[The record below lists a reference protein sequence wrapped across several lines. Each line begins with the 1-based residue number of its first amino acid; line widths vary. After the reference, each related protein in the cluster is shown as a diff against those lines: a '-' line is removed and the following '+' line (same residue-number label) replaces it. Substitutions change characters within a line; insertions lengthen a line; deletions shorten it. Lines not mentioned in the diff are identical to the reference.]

1 QPRPLYYKII
11 TKYKEIHGG
20 SGANTKKTR
29 LPSRQFVSSKRKT
42 GLNAFERRRQAELEA
57 AGSQTGEETLNLEAL
72 DAIAKCSAKTRQT
85 QTQVDLREAV
95 KKLQADLWRDF
106 TSGPLCGTAQKLKQ
120 HEKEHLEN
128 KEKLGRLEQRH
139 LQEQHVT
146 LPPGFCAFVVL
157 GGCKEAKTR
166 VKKQL
171 LRLGVCGSVYGG
183 SDFLNYISEEKLL
196 AKVGPNHFVYICCD
210 SDSFLRTIHPSVPED
225 DDMKEGC
232 ISLAIRVL
240 GGFVGTEQWVNHA
253 AKRPHEP
260 PAPILRLLPAYEQNI
275 QFYMSDKVHEKLKG
289 IVVHLQN
296 ALTESILA
304 PNVRW
309 MMREKRTL
317 LCSGGK
323 KFRKSVVAVVSAIW
337 CLSKDGLTWNVR
349 VKMGSNGPKMVLVT
363 SLLCRF
369 FVLVGGMSGDPVAG
383 RANRKRAFLV
393 VPQVQEATR
402 KKLVKKGVA
411 GTLVSIKDFFRVL
424 TKCLSWLGAL
434 WINMGKPRTSG
445 GGKPAKKL
453 AKTKADDTE
462 QLQDDQHL
470 WTAIRESIGVI
481 RAANAWPEAGS
492 DPLPAEGLMPLG
504 PNWDGSMVKDDQEQ
518 QTRGCGV
525 LGDLNWERAG
535 PGCVLSWG
543 DMCDARDFHLRKDHI
558 DPLPC
563 TMVLCQAE
571 TKRGELTPTS
581 HLPHLAAFVIEWAH
595 LLETDDPKKD
605 VFAKRARVSWVSHE
619 SYAPTFFAGPHS
631 ATEALPLLFVRCSPD
646 SADAFWGIS
655 QERRNGASRIFP
667 GKCHCWLPRVLIFEP
682 AVCQEGN
689 QFACRLSDRLYMSP
703 DLCCLASPSYAIMGE
718 LQRLQQLHAG
728 LGKPTNAE
736 GLFLAFQEQVKNQR
750 LKFGSGDSEVSS
762 EDKVAKLLRLRKR
775 CQEANCW
782 EFLKSMQ
789 FCNNSPT
796 WASRWSVVTR
806 VLGIASSPD
815 EFGQLYIG
823 MKGDNP
829 AQTFRVAVNE
839 MSRDNLLDTFQALVC
854 TRQCMQAI
862 IESTTEREKSS
873 EWRDLL
879 STYVNPESLKLSGGG
894 FADIH
899 QEAFLGKTAEQAAVL
914 LLLKQFLDL
923 DCLPTMYAV
932 VASHDTAVNRFS
944 DSRVQNLVKKTIE
957 EHNAVHLT
965 PLPPVAALP
974 DAEEILKE
982 MSADWD
988 DKDVSGPAAEPAAP
1002 PPKPKPASD
1011 LQKAKVEVLRY
1022 CKFVVADITNLSSV
1036 QTALADCASS
1046 LLPPDGVTSAGKVR
1060 GWMFDSGLILEPS
1073 EVFSRSHNIYSRANV
1088 VKIFGSQAKEDKD
1101 ALLVFDVGSSQ
1112 ANGEIRKQMNKLNV
1126 PNATLNS
1133 LLLMPSS
1140 QEDLE
1145 RRAKCGPG
1153 GQETLVFAAPPLI
1166 AREHRFIGEGTDS
1179 TCPWLPIPL
1188 PDPAQLPMVE
1198 KKIKSQIMLTMNE
1211 KKEVVP
1217 ISGAATMVP
1226 DDVGEEELVPLH
1238 VNGRHQILY
1247 RELFH
1252 TFRLHSIV
1260 LWTPETAAVVAA
1272 VKDKVSCIAILRN
1285 TCHMQLLMNSVVEEL
1300 AKDTAFS
1307 NPAPSNPVPSNPVA
1321 PAKSETT
1328 GEGGS
1333 NTKPKAESEPKK
1345 ASAEKAFP
1353 PSDDDEDGSDSN
1365 DSNES

>member
-1 QPRPLYYKII
+1 MTPANADAYLKAWCDCPPLDKVVFFDGKNYQPRPLYYKII

-29 LPSRQFVSSKRKT
+29 LPRRQFVSRKRKT

-323 KFRKSVVAVVSAIW
+323 KFRKSV
-337 CLSKDGLTWNVR
+337 
-349 VKMGSNGPKMVLVT
+349 
-363 SLLCRF
+363 
-369 FVLVGGMSGDPVAG
+369 
-383 RANRKRAFLV
+383 
-393 VPQVQEATR
+393 QEATR

-424 TKCLSWLGAL
+424 TKAL

-605 VFAKRARVSWVSHE
+605 VFAKRAR
-619 SYAPTFFAGPHS
+619 
-631 ATEALPLLFVRCSPD
+631 ALPLLFVRCSPD
-646 SADAFWGIS
+646 SADAFWESHKRGETV
-655 QERRNGASRIFP
+655 QAASF
-667 GKCHCWLPRVLIFEP
+667 
-682 AVCQEGN
+682 Q
-689 QFACRLSDRLYMSP
+689 
-703 DLCCLASPSYAIMGE
+703 AS
-718 LQRLQQLHAG
+718 
-728 LGKPTNAE
+728 
-736 GLFLAFQEQVKNQR
+736 
-750 LKFGSGDSEVSS
+750 VSS

-789 FCNNSPT
+789 FFNNSPT

-957 EHNAVHLT
+957 E
-965 PLPPVAALP
+965 PL
-974 DAEEILKE
+974 
-982 MSADWD
+982 
-988 DKDVSGPAAEPAAP
+988 DV
-1002 PPKPKPASD
+1002 D
-1011 LQKAKVEVLRY
+1011 
-1022 CKFVVADITNLSSV
+1022 
-1036 QTALADCASS
+1036 
-1046 LLPPDGVTSAGKVR
+1046 
-1060 GWMFDSGLILEPS
+1060 
-1073 EVFSRSHNIYSRANV
+1073 
-1088 VKIFGSQAKEDKD
+1088 
-1101 ALLVFDVGSSQ
+1101 
-1112 ANGEIRKQMNKLNV
+1112 
-1126 PNATLNS
+1126 
-1133 LLLMPSS
+1133 
-1140 QEDLE
+1140 
-1145 RRAKCGPG
+1145 
-1153 GQETLVFAAPPLI
+1153 
-1166 AREHRFIGEGTDS
+1166 
-1179 TCPWLPIPL
+1179 
-1188 PDPAQLPMVE
+1188 
-1198 KKIKSQIMLTMNE
+1198 
-1211 KKEVVP
+1211 
-1217 ISGAATMVP
+1217 
-1226 DDVGEEELVPLH
+1226 
-1238 VNGRHQILY
+1238 
-1247 RELFH
+1247 
-1252 TFRLHSIV
+1252 
-1260 LWTPETAAVVAA
+1260 
-1272 VKDKVSCIAILRN
+1272 
-1285 TCHMQLLMNSVVEEL
+1285 
-1300 AKDTAFS
+1300 
-1307 NPAPSNPVPSNPVA
+1307 
-1321 PAKSETT
+1321 
-1328 GEGGS
+1328 
-1333 NTKPKAESEPKK
+1333 
-1345 ASAEKAFP
+1345 
-1353 PSDDDEDGSDSN
+1353 
-1365 DSNES
+1365 